1 MGSIT
6 GEKRGNM
13 EILNWKFNEQSS
25 RHGQL
30 RATILRKYIS
40 HHVFHLLLRHVHW
53 CQKRLVSL
61 SLTKDGQQQTWT
73 AKHGLFF
80 RKWPATLGSSITE
93 FRDALFMETLLFI
106 LYESL
111 LSLGIQYE
119 TSCTWEMALQ
129 NRIGTQ
135 EKEAVLKNYW

>member
-1 MGSIT
+1 MGSRT

-30 RATILRKYIS
+30 RATILRKCIS
-40 HHVFHLLLRHVHW
+40 HHVFHLLLWHVRW

-61 SLTKDGQQQTWT
+61 SLTKDGQQQTRT

-80 RKWPATLGSSITE
+80 RKCPATLGSSITE
-93 FRDALFMETLLFI
+93 LRDALFMETLLFI

-111 LSLGIQYE
+111 SSLGIQYE
-119 TSCTWEMALQ
+119 TSCTRKIALQ
-129 NRIGTQ
+129 
-135 EKEAVLKNYW
+135 KP